1 MLLNVSEMTL
11 AGVEMTFL
19 QSQSGGKKQFQS
31 IMSSIIKQKL
41 DN

>member
-19 QSQSGGKKQFQS
+19 QSQSGEKKTIS
-31 IMSSIIKQKL
+31 VHHVL
-41 DN
+41 DNQAEAR